1 MSVMPEPVRG
11 VLFPERAPN
20 GADAPP
26 ATAGGG
32 PPPDRIM
39 LVAHGY
45 MAAKIVFLAVEVG
58 LFAVVGTGRATLEE
72 IAEGCHL
79 PVRTTRMLAD
89 ALVMFRL
96 LEYEDGRYRNAA
108 DAEEF
113 LTGRGSLD
121 IRPVLQY
128 FDKISYP
135 TWVDAETAVRTG
147 QAVRRELGPDE
158 TAAFEKAVA
167 VVTLPGAA
175 SLATEYD
182 FRPHRRVLDVGGG
195 TGTFLAAVL
204 ARHEHLSWTLLDLP
218 PVAELARADPAI
230 GDFGDRVEVIAAD
243 AFTDP
248 LPEGYDAILVA
259 HFLHLFPPDRN
270 IELLGR
276 LRGAATEDGRVLLV
290 DWWSASDPVMP
301 HPNTVFGAWEFLLI
315 GGGDAYCPD
324 EVEQWLSETGWRTVE
339 HLPLVAPM
347 SLLVA
352 EAA

>member
-1 MSVMPEPVRG
+1 MAPEPVRG
-11 VLFPERAPN
+11 VLFPEPAPN
-20 GADAPP
+20 GADSLP
-26 ATAGGG
+26 ATPGGG

-39 LVAHGY
+39 LVAHGF
-45 MAAKIVFLAVEVG
+45 MAAKIVFLAAEVG
-58 LFAVVGTGRATLEE
+58 MFPAVAGKGATLEE
-72 IAEGCHL
+72 IAQRCRL

-96 LEYEDGRYRNAA
+96 MEYADGRYRNAA

-135 TWVDAETAVRTG
+135 AWLDAETAVRTG
-147 QAVRRELGPDE
+147 QAVRRDLDPAEL
-158 TAAFEKAVA
+158 TAFEQGIS

-175 SLATEYD
+175 ALATEYD

-195 TGTFLAAVL
+195 FGTFLAEVL
-204 ARHEHLSWTLLDLP
+204 ARHEHLTWTLVDLP
-218 PVAELARADPAI
+218 AVADIARAEPTVAAY
-230 GDFGDRVEVIAAD
+230 GDRVEVIGAD

-248 LPEGYDAILVA
+248 LPTGFDAILVA
-259 HFLHLFPPDRN
+259 HLLHLFPPERN
-270 IELLGR
+270 LELLGR
-276 LRGAATEDGRVLLV
+276 LRGVATEDGRLLLV
-290 DWWSASDPVMP
+290 DWWFDPVRP
-301 HPNTVFGAWEFLLI
+301 HPNTIFGAWEFLLI
-315 GGGDAYCPD
+315 GGGDAYRPD
-324 EVEQWLSETGWRTVE
+324 EVEQWLSDTGWRIVE
-339 HLPLVAPM
+339 HRPLIAPM

>member
-1 MSVMPEPVRG
+1 MVPEPVRG
-11 VLFPERAPN
+11 VLFPEPVPD
-20 GADAPP
+20 GEDTPP
-26 ATAGGG
+26 ATAAGG

-39 LVAHGY
+39 MVAHGY

-58 LFAVVGTGRATLEE
+58 LFAMLGTGRATLEE

-79 PVRTTRMLAD
+79 PPRTTRMLID

-96 LEYEDGRYRNAA
+96 VEYEDGRYRNAA
-108 DAEEF
+108 DAAEF

-128 FDKISYP
+128 FNKISYP
-135 TWVDAETAVRTG
+135 TWMDAETAVRTG

-167 VVTLPGAA
+167 VVTMPGATA
-175 SLATEYD
+175 LAAEYD
-182 FRPHRRVLDVGGG
+182 FGPHRRVLDVGGG
-195 TGTFLAAVL
+195 TGTFMAAVL
-204 ARHEHLSWTLLDLP
+204 ERYEHLTWTLLDLP
-218 PVAELARADPAI
+218 EVARIARAAPAVAE
-230 GDFGDRVEVIAAD
+230 FGDRVDVLGAD

-259 HFLHLFPPDRN
+259 HLLHLFPAKRN

-276 LRGAATEDGRVLLV
+276 LRGVATEDARVLLV
-290 DWWSASDPVMP
+290 DWWSGSDPATT

-315 GGGDAYCPD
+315 GGGDTYCPD
-324 EVEQWLSETGWRTVE
+324 EVEQWLSQTGWRTIE
-339 HLPLVAPM
+339 HRPLVAPM

>member
-1 MSVMPEPVRG
+1 MVPEPVRG
-11 VLFPERAPN
+11 VLFPEPVPH
-20 GADAPP
+20 GAQTPP
-26 ATAGGG
+26 ATAAGG

-39 LVAHGY
+39 MVAHGY

-58 LFAVVGTGRATLEE
+58 LFAVLGNGWATLEE

-79 PVRTTRMLAD
+79 PERTTRMLLD

-96 LEYEDGRYRNAA
+96 LEYADGRYRNAA
-108 DAEEF
+108 DAAEF

-128 FDKISYP
+128 FNKISYP
-135 TWVDAETAVRTG
+135 TWMDAETAVRTG

-167 VVTLPGAA
+167 VVTMPGATA
-175 SLATEYD
+175 LANEYD
-182 FRPHRRVLDVGGG
+182 FRPHRRVLDVGGA
-195 TGTFLAAVL
+195 TGTFMAAAL
-204 ARHEHLSWTLLDLP
+204 ERYEHLSWTLLDLP
-218 PVAELARADPAI
+218 EVAEMARAAPAVAE
-230 GDFGDRVEVIAAD
+230 FGDRVEVIGAD

-259 HFLHLFPPDRN
+259 HFLHLFPAKRN

-276 LRGAATEDGRVLLV
+276 LRGVATEDGRVLLV
-290 DWWSASDPVMP
+290 DWWSGSDPVTP

-315 GGGDAYCPD
+315 GGGDTYCPD
-324 EVEQWLSETGWRTVE
+324 EVEQWLSQTGWRTIE
-339 HLPLVAPM
+339 HRPLVAPM